1 MNQEENKNQ
10 ICISVVI
17 PTYNSGP
24 FIARAIDSVLNQT
37 LAPCE
42 IIVVDDGS
50 TDNTAQV
57 VKKYD
62 NVKYIHQQNAGASV
76 ARNTGIEAATGNW
89 IAFLDADDEWMA
101 NNLELQTELLKR
113 NPQLV
118 WTFANYMSC
127 LCDEN
132 RKGPRM
138 EPSKAKNLLGD
149 KDFFD
154 NYLEAFNQKCHGC
167 TITMLVKKDVLIEC
181 GMFLVGQKVANDQDM
196 WFRIAYKHPQIGY
209 TPEPLAVYHLSVPE
223 SITKKYAQIDFLI
236 EFVKRHLELGT
247 KHGYRELM
255 ESWARSLITLRIRS
269 LFFVNEPE
277 KIKRLTDEFG
287 EILDLRFMS
296 LIKILMICPKLTA
309 SLCHLI
315 SKIVRTFNLRKHII
329 QPPKKPKQ

>member
-1 MNQEENKNQ
+1 MNQENKNQ
-10 ICISVVI
+10 ISVSVVI
-17 PTYNSGP
+17 PAYNSEQ

-37 LAPCE
+37 LAPYE

-76 ARNTGIEAATGNW
+76 ARNTGIEAAAGNW
-89 IAFLDADDEWMA
+89 IAFLDADDEWVA
-101 NNLELQTELLKR
+101 DNLKLQTELLKR
-113 NPQLV
+113 NPQLI
-118 WTFANYMSC
+118 WTAANYTLC
-127 LCDEN
+127 LCNEN
-132 RKGPRM
+132 RKGASI
-138 EPSKAKNLLGD
+138 EPSKAKDVLGN

-167 TITMLVKKDVLIEC
+167 TITMLIKKDVLIDC
-181 GMFLVGQKVANDQDM
+181 GMFLAGQKVANDQDM
-196 WFRIAYKHPQIGY
+196 WFRVAYKHPQIGF

-236 EFVKRHLELGT
+236 EFVKKHLELGT
-247 KHGYRELM
+247 KHGYREFM
-255 ESWARSLITLRIRS
+255 ESWAKRLITLRIRS
-269 LFFVNEPE
+269 LFFVNEPG
-277 KIKRLTDEFG
+277 KIKQLTDEFG
-287 EILDLRFMS
+287 EILDPRFMS
-296 LIKILMICPKLTA
+296 LVKVLMISPKITA

-315 SKIVRTFNLRKHII
+315 SKIIRTFNLRKHIT